1 MTTPTITLYP
11 DTLPAKG
18 QANAPF
24 DTNVDNFLSWL
35 TATNGPELA
44 AMITWTQG
52 VADNVLATA
61 LAGDLPPLTGQAL
74 SFIRANAAENGGEF
88 RTPAE
93 VLGDI
98 GAAPAVQG
106 TPTGTII
113 NVAMNT
119 APTGYLKA
127 NGATVS
133 RSTYAALFAAIGT
146 TFGVGD
152 GSTTFELPDL
162 RGEFVRGWDDGRGV
176 DGSRAFGS
184 TQADELEAHNHIGGS
199 KTFTSLANAYGV
211 VSTDSGNIS
220 SFASGTFARELA
232 NTSTTG
238 GTETRPRNIA
248 LLACIKT

>member
-18 QANAPF
+18 QANAAF
-24 DTNVDNFLSWL
+24 DTNVDDFMTWL

-44 AMITWTQG
+44 TMITWTQG

-74 SFIRANAAENGGEF
+74 SFIRANAAEDGGEF

-152 GSTTFELPDL
+152 GSTTFDLPDL
-162 RGEFVRGWDDGRGV
+162 RGEFVRGWDDSRGI
-176 DGSRAFGS
+176 DAGRAFGS
-184 TQADELEAHNHIGGS
+184 AQADELESHLHSVAIHFG
-199 KTFTSLANAYGV
+199 
-211 VSTDSGNIS
+211 
-220 SFASGTFARELA
+220 ASGSPGLVSGGESTSVGSQ
-232 NTSTTG
+232 NTGSTG